1 MSNGVL
7 GQAVKFSPSSSVSYA
22 INIPA
27 DTASKGTGTVY
38 FQIQAPASYQWIGL
52 GQGDEME
59 GANIFI
65 MYAASGSN
73 ITLSPRLGLGSFEPN
88 YNPSAQVSL
97 LEGTGIS
104 NNVMTANVR
113 CDSCIS
119 WSGGS
124 MDVKSTSSNWIWAI
138 KSGSAVDSTSVS
150 ADLTQHDTMGA
161 VAVDLTQGTG
171 GSSSN
176 PFVAQGNSGNSGSS
190 TNTSSTTGS
199 ASGSTDGSSSSYT
212 TSGVTVTDSGPS
224 DVERKRTAHGLVM
237 AFTFLVLFPAGALMR
252 HLTIIPKVIP
262 LIHAPIQ
269 LFALAA
275 AIAGLGLGVSLA
287 SEFGVL
293 SAYHPVI
300 GMTTVSA
307 LIAFQPLM
315 GLLQHLNYRK
325 NGTQSLFGYA
335 HRWLGRILIVL
346 GIING
351 GLGFMFSGIGTPG
364 VPTAGVIAY
373 GTIAGLMGIVYIL
386 TLLLSA
392 TRLKSPTNMNG
403 RLMENTSIELCPEVS
418 SSKDG
423 K

>member
-1 MSNGVL
+1 
-7 GQAVKFSPSSSVSYA
+7 
-22 INIPA
+22 
-27 DTASKGTGTVY
+27 
-38 FQIQAPASYQWIGL
+38 
-52 GQGDEME
+52 ME

-113 CDSCIS
+113 CESCIS

-138 KSGSAVDSTSVS
+138 KSGSAVDSPSVS
-150 ADLTQHDTMGA
+150 VDLIQHDTMGS

-176 PFVAQGNSGNSGSS
+176 PFVALSNSGSS
-190 TNTSSTTGS
+190 TNTSSV
-199 ASGSTDGSSSSYT
+199 SGSTDGSSSSYT
-212 TSGVTVTDSGPS
+212 TSGVTVIDSGPS
-224 DVERKRTAHGLVM
+224 DFEQIQIAHGFIM
-237 AFTFLVLFPAGALMR
+237 AFAFVVLFPVGALMR

-262 LIHAPIQ
+262 VVHVPIQ
-269 LFALAA
+269 LFALAMV
-275 AIAGLGLGVSLA
+275 ITGLGLGVFLA
-287 SEFGVL
+287 LNLGAI
-293 SAYHPVI
+293 SAYHPII
-300 GMTTVSA
+300 GMITVSA

-335 HRWLGRILIVL
+335 HRWLGRILIVV

-351 GLGFMFSGIGTPG
+351 GLGFMFAGIGAPG

-373 GTIAGLMGIVYIL
+373 GTIAGFMGVVYIL
-386 TLLLSA
+386 TLFLSA
-392 TRLKSPTNMNG
+392 TRLKSPLNVNSRFMGNS
-403 RLMENTSIELCPEVS
+403 SIEHSQEES
-418 SSKDG
+418 SSRDG